1 MIHVYYGDGK
11 GKTSAAIGLAVRA
24 AGAGKKVLFTQ
35 FMKGIISSEI
45 GVLESI
51 PGIDVL
57 VVGKQFGFYRDMG
70 QEQKTAIT
78 RRHNEIL
85 LEIERRMRTGKA
97 EVVIVD
103 EITSA
108 YRYQLVEK
116 ELVQKVLYLAKE
128 KRGRGGS
135 AGAIERA
142 EGTEEVERIEETER
156 AERAETDIELVLTGR
171 NPDKGFLE
179 AADYITE
186 MRMERHPYEKGIPAR
201 KGIEW

>member
-51 PGIDVL
+51 PGIEVL

-70 QEQKTAIT
+70 QEEKTAIT

-85 LEIERRMRTGKA
+85 LEIERRMKTGKA
-97 EVVIVD
+97 EVVIMD

-108 YRYQLVEK
+108 YRYQLAEK

-128 KRGRGGS
+128 KGDGGGS
-135 AGAIERA
+135 VGAAERMERTAGMERA
-142 EGTEEVERIEETER
+142 ET
-156 AERAETDIELVLTGR
+156 AETDIELVLTGR
-171 NPDKGFLE
+171 DPDESFLE
-179 AADYITE
+179 VADYITE

>member
-1 MIHVYYGDGK
+1 MIHVYCGDGK

-45 GVLESI
+45 GVLKSI
-51 PGIDVL
+51 PGIEVL

-70 QEQKTAIT
+70 QEEKTAIT

-97 EVVIVD
+97 EVVIMD

-108 YRYQLVEK
+108 YRYQLAEK

-128 KRGRGGS
+128 KGDRGGRVR
-135 AGAIERA
+135 AIDRA
-142 EGTEEVERIEETER
+142 ERTEGM
-156 AERAETDIELVLTGR
+156 ERAETDIELVLTGR
-171 NPDKGFLE
+171 DPDESFLE

-186 MRMERHPYEKGIPAR
+186 MRMERHPYEKGVPAR